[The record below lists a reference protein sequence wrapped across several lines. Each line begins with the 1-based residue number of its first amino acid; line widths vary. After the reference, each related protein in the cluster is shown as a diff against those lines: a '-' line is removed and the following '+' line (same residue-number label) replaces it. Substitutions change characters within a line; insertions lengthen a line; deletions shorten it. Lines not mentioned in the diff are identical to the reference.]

1 MIPRLWL
8 LPCMVLMMGLVIA
21 QEDKPPT
28 TEEPVRLKKKKTN
41 PPEPAKAQ
49 AETKKDL
56 PDPKDVKNPKA
67 GSPDQSG
74 KDSTAM
80 PPVEEE
86 GEILRRIEKNLKDVE
101 DRLGNLEVSDATV
114 QKQRDILEDLDK
126 LLKKQQD
133 RNSQKNSS
141 KSMSQQKKSS
151 SQKQDSNSEK
161 QKRNQDQAN
170 QQKKDKSGS
179 DKQNQADKQGKQ
191 NSGKMA
197 QSKSDSGEKE
207 GRQNQPD
214 GKGGSEKVQYDAG
227 PGGEMFKEIWGHLPE
242 TLRAELNAYGAPRQ
256 FMDRYDAMIRKYYT
270 GVAQKGSKKK

>member
-1 MIPRLWL
+1 
-8 LPCMVLMMGLVIA
+8 MVLMMGLVIA
-21 QEDKPPT
+21 QEDKPPSN
-28 TEEPVRLKKKKTN
+28 EEPVRLKKKKTN
-41 PPEPAKAQ
+41 PAEPAKAQ

-56 PDPKDVKNPKA
+56 PDPKDVKNSKA
-67 GSPDQSG
+67 GSPDHSG
-74 KDSTAM
+74 KDSTAVS
-80 PPVEEE
+80 PAEEE

-170 QQKKDKSGS
+170 QQKKDKSGL

-197 QSKSDSGEKE
+197 QGKSDSGEKE

>member
-1 MIPRLWL
+1 MILRLWL

-21 QEDKPPT
+21 QEEKPPSN
-28 TEEPVRLKKKKTN
+28 EEPVRLKKKKTN
-41 PPEPAKAQ
+41 PAEPAKAQ

-56 PDPKDVKNPKA
+56 PDPKDVKNSKA
-67 GSPDQSG
+67 GSPDHSG
-74 KDSTAM
+74 KDSTAVS
-80 PPVEEE
+80 PAEEE

-179 DKQNQADKQGKQ
+179 DKQNQAEKQGKQ

-197 QSKSDSGEKE
+197 QGKSDSGEKE

-227 PGGEMFKEIWGHLPE
+227 LGGEMFKEIWGHLPE

>member
-1 MIPRLWL
+1 MILRLWL

-21 QEDKPPT
+21 QEDKPPSN
-28 TEEPVRLKKKKTN
+28 EEPVRLKKKKTN
-41 PPEPAKAQ
+41 PAEPAKAQ

-56 PDPKDVKNPKA
+56 PDPKDVKNSKA
-67 GSPDQSG
+67 GSPDHSG
-74 KDSTAM
+74 KDSTAVS
-80 PPVEEE
+80 PAEEE

-126 LLKKQQD
+126 LLKKQQE

-170 QQKKDKSGS
+170 QQKKDKSGL

-197 QSKSDSGEKE
+197 QGKSDSGEKE
-207 GRQNQPD
+207 VRQNQPD